1 MVISSCRFRW
11 SISSRRNFANSSGLL
26 FSISIC
32 WDLKKHDFCNHYF
45 SMVYQ
50 KHSRVTMEVN
60 LHLMKWNPLLKS
72 MVSPI
77 LELYCYGALRMGK
90 FSELIALLRK
100 LYKLLLTK
108 IVIGNMNWICFC
120 WPTEILPIVQQVKSR
135 RFSRTVRDKLPSV
148 SGTEDVSGHDDAVKR
163 NRAQQEK
170 WKLLLIWNEEPNQ
183 LSWR

>member
-1 MVISSCRFRW
+1 
-11 SISSRRNFANSSGLL
+11 
-26 FSISIC
+26 
-32 WDLKKHDFCNHYF
+32 
-45 SMVYQ
+45 MVYQ

-60 LHLMKWNPLLKS
+60 LHLMKWNPFLKS

-108 IVIGNMNWICFC
+108 TVIGNMNWICFC

-135 RFSRTVRDKLPSV
+135 RFSRTVRDKLPTV
-148 SGTEDVSGHDDAVKR
+148 PGTEDVSGHDDAVKR
-163 NRAQQEK
+163 NRATLVARMTIQISIVAIRQEWIQK
-170 WKLLLIWNEEPNQ
+170 IHIQMIGKVIWTVA
-183 LSWR
+183 RT